1 MNREYDCLYC
11 ISSSMTA
18 YIYQYSVTYSV
29 LTRPVINMQ
38 SYLGMIISINF
49 YAYLY
54 CYIELELRVN
64 SAVPFLLWDCTVV
77 NINSRQPLWVNGKV
91 AII

>member
-1 MNREYDCLYC
+1 
-11 ISSSMTA
+11 MTA